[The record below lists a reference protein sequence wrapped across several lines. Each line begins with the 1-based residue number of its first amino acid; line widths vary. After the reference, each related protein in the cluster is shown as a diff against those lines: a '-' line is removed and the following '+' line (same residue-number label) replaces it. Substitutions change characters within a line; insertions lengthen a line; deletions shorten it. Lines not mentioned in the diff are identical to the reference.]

1 VKKTDFGRIAK
12 LIRTYP
18 NIFLFLLGYTH
29 IFKPVKQG
37 YTLMEKIDKKLMIE
51 QLDRRLTVF
60 SKIDSD
66 NIPIGGWIKAIRSAL
81 NISLVQFAKM
91 LKKSSPSVKELE
103 EREAEKNITLKKLA
117 EAGEALNLKLVYGFV
132 PKDGSLEKLIEKRAL
147 KVAEEIVMRTS
158 HSMKLEDQEN
168 TEERLKKAIQDRA
181 EKIKNELPKY
191 LWD

>member
-1 VKKTDFGRIAK
+1 
-12 LIRTYP
+12 
-18 NIFLFLLGYTH
+18 
-29 IFKPVKQG
+29 
-37 YTLMEKIDKKLMIE
+37 MEKIDKKLMIE
-51 QLDRRLTVF
+51 QLDRKLAVF

-66 NIPIGGWIKAIRSAL
+66 NIPVGGWIKAIRSAL

-132 PKDGSLEKLIEKRAL
+132 PKDGSLEKFIEQRAI

-158 HSMKLEDQEN
+158 HSMKLENQEN
-168 TEERLKKAIQDRA
+168 TEERLRKAIQDRA